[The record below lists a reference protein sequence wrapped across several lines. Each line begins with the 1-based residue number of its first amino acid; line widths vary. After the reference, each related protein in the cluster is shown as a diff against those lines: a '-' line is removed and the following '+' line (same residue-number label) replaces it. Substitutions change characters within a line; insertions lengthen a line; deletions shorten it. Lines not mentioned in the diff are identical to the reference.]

1 MVYKTYI
8 SKFDTIISGSKM
20 NTGLNPIAE
29 LVYGRDTIVSRILM
43 YFDHNKVKQ
52 LMDEGVMVDMKKMK
66 HTLHI
71 TNAGSIDFTQLHD
84 CETSSINFNKKI
96 RATSFDIIFFLVPKL
111 WDRGKGFDYSKNF
124 LNTDFYSKTVV
135 DPKRLYSEDGC
146 NWFQSRNGYPWND
159 GEKEDL
165 TQEEIDRITEEFL
178 EKCDVDTVDE
188 LTPEQKEALNK
199 LLECA
204 RKPKYAPGI
213 YTNDK
218 LSLEYD
224 KYAAGEDS
232 IVIGRQH
239 FDVGNENINL
249 DITDTFNKF
258 LEGDLENYGIAMA
271 FSPLLETMDSEY
283 ENYIGWLT
291 DKTNT
296 FFEPFVE
303 TRYED
308 VVMDDRSNFVLSKRN
323 RLYLYCTIGDHLE
336 DLSLNPT
343 VTIRNSDDEI
353 IRDSAGREMTLIM
366 SKRQSKGI
374 YYIDLKLSKNDFEAD
389 TMLYDTW
396 TNIQYQ
402 GTVLDDVE
410 LDFVVKATPNYF
422 NIGNSL
428 VSSNAT
434 FSPTIAGIKEKEQI
448 KRGDIRKLVI
458 SPKPS
463 YTTNTVQL
471 LDSIDIRLYVKDGT
485 REIDVIEWDKVNKAF
500 VENFYMIDTNILI
513 PQRYFVDIRIK
524 YGMNSIIHHD
534 VLSFDIVDD
543 INNKYA

>member
-1 MVYKTYI
+1 MVYKTYL
-8 SKFDTIISGSKM
+8 SKFDTIISGSKL

-29 LVYGRDTIVSRILM
+29 LVYGKDTIVSRVLM
-43 YFDHNKVKQ
+43 YFDHNKVKK
-52 LMDEGVMVDMKKMK
+52 LMEEGVMIDMKKMK

-71 TNAGSIDFTQLHD
+71 TNAGSLDFTQLHD

-124 LNTDFYSKTVV
+124 LNADFYSKVVV

-146 NWFQSRNGYPWND
+146 NWFQCRNGYPWND
-159 GEKEDL
+159 GEKEEL
-165 TQEEIDRITEEFL
+165 TEEEKERITETYL
-178 EKCDVDTVDE
+178 EAVGVDTVDE
-188 LTPEQKEALNK
+188 LTDEQKKELQK

-204 RKPKYAPGI
+204 RKPLYAPGI
-213 YTNDK
+213 YTNEK

-224 KYAAGEDS
+224 KFAAGEES

-249 DITDTFNKF
+249 DITETFNKF
-258 LEGDLENYGIAMA
+258 LYGDLENYGIAMA
-271 FSPLLETMDSEY
+271 FSPLLESSDSEW
-283 ENYIGWLT
+283 ENYVGWLT

-308 VVMDDRSNFVLSKRN
+308 VVMDDRSNFVLSKKN

-343 VTIRNSDDEI
+343 VTIRNGDGEI
-353 IRDSAGREMTLIM
+353 IRDSTGREMTWIM

-410 LDFVVKATPNYF
+410 LDFVVRATPNYF
-422 NIGNSL
+422 NIGSSL

-471 LDSIDIRLYVKDGT
+471 LDSIDIRVYVKDGT

-513 PQRYFVDIRIK
+513 PQKYFVDVRIK

-543 INNKYA
+543 LNNKYA